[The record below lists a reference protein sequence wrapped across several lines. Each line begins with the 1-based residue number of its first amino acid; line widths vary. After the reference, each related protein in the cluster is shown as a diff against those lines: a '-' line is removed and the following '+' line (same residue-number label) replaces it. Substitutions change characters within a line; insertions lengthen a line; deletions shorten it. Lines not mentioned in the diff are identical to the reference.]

1 MTNFE
6 FYKEKITEIA
16 GAGSGVAL
24 VRDEPVSCDSIHDCN
39 DCELFSIGG
48 DCSAGLIKWLYAEHK
63 EQPKINLRTKAMFE
77 AIRTGWVARD
87 EYGMLFLYA
96 KKPVKGEMCWMGNGI
111 DNGSS
116 LKTPVYPFLTLDFIK
131 WEDEEPWSVEDICKL
146 EVV

>member
-16 GAGSGVAL
+16 GAGSGVGV
-24 VRDEPVSCDSIHDCN
+24 VRDEPVPCDDIPDCTC
-39 DCELFSIGG
+39 CELCKGE
-48 DCSAGLIKWLYAEHK
+48 CSGELVKWLYAEHV

-87 EYGMLFLYA
+87 EHGMLFLYA
-96 KKPVKGEMCWMGNGI
+96 KKPVKGEMCWRAYGLNNCS
-111 DNGSS
+111 D
-116 LKTPVYPFLTLDFIK
+116 LRTPVFPFLTLDFIK